1 MRTGLWTN
9 QSIIDIRSQMA
20 RPREFDE
27 QQVVQRALDLFWH
40 KGYNAASLNE
50 LLAATE
56 LSKSSFYES
65 FGNKRELVVK
75 ALRCYA
81 RVLMEGPIG
90 ALAKPDAGRAEI
102 ENALKGVVAVALTQ
116 EGQRGCF
123 VNNCM
128 TEIAPHDPVVLAAA
142 QAVVQQLE
150 NALAAAVKR
159 GQDDGTISR
168 VERPRALARFLV
180 NTLTGINLAAKSKPA
195 KTTLDDIVRVA
206 LRTLD

>member
-1 MRTGLWTN
+1 
-9 QSIIDIRSQMA
+9 MA

-27 QQVVQRALDLFWH
+27 QQVVQRALEVFWL
-40 KGYNAASLNE
+40 KGYNAASLND

-65 FGNKRELVVK
+65 FGNKRELVVE
-75 ALRCYA
+75 ALRCYGRA
-81 RVLMEGPIG
+81 MMEGPIG
-90 ALAKPDAGRAEI
+90 ALAEANAGRAEI
-102 ENALKGVVAVALTQ
+102 EKTLKAVAAVALTQ
-116 EGQRGCF
+116 DGQRGCF

-159 GQDDGTISR
+159 GQEDGTINRS
-168 VERPRALARFLV
+168 ERPRALARFLV
-180 NTLTGINLAAKSKPA
+180 NTLSGINLAAKSKPA
-195 KTTLDDIVRVA
+195 KATLDDIVRVA
-206 LRTLD
+206 LRTLDY